1 LSSIKIEKLSYRYPN
16 SQSNALDDV
25 SIEVTSGEFVLLT
38 GESGCGKSSL
48 LRAMAKLIP
57 DFHGGTIQGRI
68 TVDDRD
74 IRSMKP
80 SQLSSIVGC
89 IFQNPENQ
97 IVFNDVTKE
106 IVFGMENL
114 GFSYDRMRL
123 NLADVCTYLGINH
136 LLDRKT
142 NELSG
147 GEKQKVAIASIL
159 CMEPRI
165 LLLDEPTSQLDP
177 VSAESIINTVRRLN
191 EDFGM
196 SIIMVEHRLD
206 KCFHLADRLLFMKDG
221 RITYDDDPY
230 LFVVKSKPDVSQ
242 YMPVV
247 SRVFKLSGVGY
258 TPYTV
263 RDAKV
268 YLSNQ
273 SNIKPQATKTD
284 NREIETESTGES
296 LIRFDGVCF
305 TYANEDKTQS
315 QEGISRRYALKSI
328 NLSINQGDII
338 SIHGEVGAGKS
349 TLMKVATLEHR
360 PTSGKLWIKGDDTD
374 SMSIKDIAGRFAYLS
389 QNPGDYLSQDTVMKE
404 MELSLY
410 HYKGTDKEE
419 RIMKVLSRFDMTDH
433 AETHPRDLS
442 TGERQRIAIASLL
455 LLEPELMIL
464 DEPTRGL
471 DYKARIK
478 LGETMLQLND
488 EGISI
493 IIVTHDIAF
502 AHDYCCRSVIMSQG
516 EVITVGKSGVVL
528 NQSYSYVTEIGKL
541 FRDINPNITREEDAI
556 TFMKNHFGDGKT

>member
-1 LSSIKIEKLSYRYPN
+1 MSSIKIENLFYRYPN
-16 SQSNALDDV
+16 SQSNALDDI
-25 SIEVTSGEFVLLT
+25 SIELTSGEFVLLL

-48 LRAMAKLIP
+48 LRAMARLIP

-68 TVDDRD
+68 TIDGKD
-74 IRSMKP
+74 IHSMKP
-80 SQLSSIVGC
+80 SHLSSILGC

-196 SIIMVEHRLD
+196 SVIMVEHRLD
-206 KCFHLADRLLFMKDG
+206 KCFHLADRLLLMDDG

-230 LFVVKSKPDVSQ
+230 LFVVKSKPDVIQ

-268 YLSNQ
+268 YLSQQ
-273 SNIKPQATKTD
+273 SNIDNHAVKAITKD
-284 NREIETESTGES
+284 IEGDPNGES
-296 LIRFDGVCF
+296 LIRFDDVCF
-305 TYANEDKTQS
+305 TYVKEDKTQS
-315 QEGISRRYALKSI
+315 HEETSRRYALKSI
-328 NLSINQGDII
+328 SLCINQGDII

-349 TLMKVATLEHR
+349 TLMKIATLEHR
-360 PTSGKLWIKGDDTD
+360 PTSGKVWIKGDDAG

-419 RIMKVLSRFDMTDH
+419 RILKVLSRFDMADH
-433 AETHPRDLS
+433 TETHPRDLS

-471 DYKARIK
+471 DYEAKMK

-493 IIVTHDIAF
+493 ILVTHDIAF
-502 AHDYCCRSVIMSQG
+502 AHDFCSRSMIMSQG
-516 EVITVGKSGVVL
+516 ELITVGKTDVVL
-528 NQSYSYVTEIGKL
+528 NQSYSYVTEVGKL
-541 FRDINPNITREEDAI
+541 FRDINPDITKEADAVA
-556 TFMKNHFGDGKT
+556 FMKDHLGEGNT